1 MFIPLSLVCQ
11 PLSQLKDISVNGIH
25 YAYGYGELGMMIE
38 RYRLDH
44 DPKDLDDCPPE
55 LCNERRRSLEDVHAE
70 IIPKGE
76 PKTISRKKVSRA
88 DPPTPLV
95 DAAPAAVAPAIDLTD
110 TDPPTAP
117 SRLVYAVPAV
127 VSPAIDLTQLPE
139 VRVSIQIKERGPI
152 PLYLTGHKY
161 FHGNQKGQGEQGGRR
176 RR

>member
-38 RYRLDH
+38 RYGLDH

-55 LCNERRRSLEDVHAE
+55 LCDERKRSLEDVQAQ

-76 PKTISRKKVSRA
+76 PKTISRKKARRA

-117 SRLVYAVPAV
+117 SLLVYAAPAV
-127 VSPAIDLTQLPE
+127 VSPAIDLTQSPE
-139 VRVSIQIKERGPI
+139 V
-152 PLYLTGHKY
+152 LTLTHSASHIHIIY
-161 FHGNQKGQGEQGGRR
+161 IW
-176 RR
+176 